1 MKKMIIILLFA
12 AALAAAPEKAICQN
26 EPASEKLELN
36 NGVRWKADPAT
47 QNNVA
52 RLKNIVKNAGSKKTW
67 SLKDHQAIA
76 KALQA
81 GVARMM
87 KECRLKGPDHVALH
101 HWLEPLMAKIN
112 QLSTSTRAGM
122 TEKSLHAVKAQL
134 DLFDQYFQ

>member
-1 MKKMIIILLFA
+1 MKKIIILLFA
-12 AALAAAPEKAICQN
+12 AALAVAPEKARCQN

-67 SLKDHQAIA
+67 SLKNHQSTA

-81 GVARMM
+81 GVVRMI

-112 QLSTSTRAGM
+112 QLSASNRAGM
-122 TEKSLHAVKAQL
+122 TERSFHAVEAQL